1 VDFLNSETQRI
12 AIVGGGAAGALVAI
26 HLLCEHRER
35 GALEIDLIDRA
46 GSFGAGVAYGT
57 EDPLHLLN
65 VPAVR
70 MGGISGHPEHFHEWL
85 AERGEAVAEEAF
97 LPRGLYATYL
107 RDLLAR
113 GEREAENARLRRV
126 QGDVTGIAVRAGVAD
141 PVLELTLADGER
153 IEADRVVLAL
163 GPLQAGDP
171 IPVPAE
177 LKKSGV
183 WISDP
188 WAPGALDEARRS
200 RSVLIV
206 GSGLSMVDVALTLGE
221 EADGPRV
228 RAVSRHGLIPRR
240 HRPGLT
246 NVRRFHVPTETG
258 TIEPM
263 LAAFFAQVSRV
274 CQQGDDWRDVIDSM
288 RPATP
293 QLWKA
298 LKREEK
304 ERFLTEY
311 QRFWDVHR
319 FRMAPEVADRY
330 DALVAAGRLETGAA
344 SIVSLESHGDGA
356 RVFLRTPGAHDL
368 DMVEV
373 DRIVDCTGA
382 GFDLRR
388 QAPPLLAGLLASGRA
403 RADELGLGLDVDED
417 GALLDSEGLRSD
429 RLYAVGAVRKGVEWE
444 AIGITEIRD
453 HAGAIARKIVRT
465 GETEEMPLPT
475 ELRPVGAASGKRQ
488 AA

>member
-1 VDFLNSETQRI
+1 MAERI
-12 AIVGGGAAGALVAI
+12 AIVGGGASGALVAI
-26 HLLCEHRER
+26 HLLREHRER
-35 GALEIDLIDRA
+35 GALEIDLIDRD

-57 EDPLHLLN
+57 DDPLHLLN

-70 MGGISGHPEHFHEWL
+70 MGGISGRPEHFHEWL
-85 AERGEAVAEEAF
+85 AERGEVVAEEAY
-97 LPRGLYATYL
+97 LPRGLYAAYL
-107 RDLLAR
+107 RDLLAH
-113 GEREAENARLRRV
+113 GERQAEDARLRRV
-126 QGDVTGIAVRAGVAD
+126 QGEVTGVAVRAGAAD

-153 IEADRVVLAL
+153 IRADRVVLAL
-163 GPLQAGDP
+163 GPLEAGDP

-263 LAAFFAQVSRV
+263 LAAFFAQVGRV
-274 CQQGDDWRDVIDSM
+274 CKQGDDWRDVIDSM

-298 LKREEK
+298 LTRKEK

-344 SIVSLESHGDGA
+344 SIVSLESHGRGA

-388 QAPPLLAGLLASGRA
+388 EAPPLLAGLLAAGRA

-417 GALLDSEGLRSD
+417 GALIDSEGLRSD
-429 RLYAVGAVRKGVEWE
+429 RIYAVGAVRKGVEWE

-465 GETEEMPLPT
+465 GETEEIPLPT
-475 ELRPVGAASGKRQ
+475 ELRPVAAASGKRQ